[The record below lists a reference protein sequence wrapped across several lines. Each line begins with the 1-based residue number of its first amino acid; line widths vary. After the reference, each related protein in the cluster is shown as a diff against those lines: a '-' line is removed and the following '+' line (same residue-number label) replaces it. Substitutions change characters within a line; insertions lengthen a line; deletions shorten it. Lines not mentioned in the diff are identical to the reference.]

1 MTTLIYLAIVL
12 GVMVLIHELGHFL
25 AAKWCGVRVETF
37 SIGFG
42 KRLFGFRRGDTDYRV
57 SVLPFGG
64 YVKMAGDNPG
74 EEPSGDPG
82 EFNAHPRWQRVII
95 ALAGPVANFILAFA
109 IMVFVFHFHNEVDE
123 YISGP
128 ARVNYVAK
136 GSPAEAAGLRGGD
149 TIVHFDNSEN
159 PDWESVLRRSALNM
173 NQNVALS
180 YLRDGQRVNT
190 RFNVNVGK
198 ATEFNGEAMQS
209 LGMIPTMQDSP
220 IEVNEVDADTPAQR
234 AGLQAGDK
242 ILSIDGQQLLSVPAL
257 LAYLNDQSGKTST
270 LQILRNGQT
279 ITTQVTPEIGD
290 IGNGIKKYRLGFRYA
305 QPPLKISQL
314 PWGEAIVQSAQE
326 NWKNST
332 MIVEVLKRMFTHQVS
347 VKSLSGPI
355 GIGQQIGAAAR
366 DSLWTVYRLMAMISI
381 NLGIF
386 NLLPIPI
393 LDGGMILMLLVES
406 LIRRDLNQQLKER
419 VYQVAFVC
427 LLLFAAMVIF
437 NDISKL
443 GWFAKLKP

>member
-12 GVMVLIHELGHFL
+12 GIMVLVHELGHFL

-42 KRLFGFRRGDTDYRV
+42 RRLIGFRRGDTDYRL
-57 SVLPFGG
+57 SLLPFGG

-109 IMVFVFHFHNEVDE
+109 IMVFVLHFHNEVDE

-128 ARVNYVAK
+128 ARVNYVVK
-136 GSPAEAAGLRGGD
+136 GSPADAAGLRSGD
-149 TIVHFDNSEN
+149 TIVHFDTTEN
-159 PDWESVLRRSALNM
+159 PDWEGVLRRAALNM
-173 NQNVALS
+173 NQTVAMS
-180 YLRDGQRVNT
+180 YLHDGKRVDT

-198 ATEFNGEAMQS
+198 TTEFNAEAMQS
-209 LGMIPTMQDSP
+209 LGMVPTMQDAP
-220 IEVNEVDADTPAQR
+220 IGVNEVDAGTPAQR
-234 AGLQAGDK
+234 AGLQSGDK
-242 ILSIDGQQLLSVPAL
+242 ILSIDGLQLRSVPAL
-257 LAYLNDQSGKTST
+257 LAYLSDQAGKTST
-270 LQILRNGQT
+270 LQVLRNGKT
-279 ITTQVTPEIGD
+279 LTTEVTPEIGD
-290 IGNGIKKYRLGFRYA
+290 IGNGIKKYRLGFRPA
-305 QPPLKISQL
+305 QMPLRISQL
-314 PWGEAIVQSAQE
+314 PWSQAVVQSAQE
-326 NWKNST
+326 NWKDST

-366 DSLWTVYRLMAMISI
+366 DSVWTVFRLMAMISI

-406 LIRRDLNQQLKER
+406 VIRRDLNQQLKER